1 MAAGLLRVAF
11 DEAGIGPSVNAIHY
25 LPRSDFGWAAKR
37 QAHAWR
43 TFARAMA
50 LFDAGEKLLIHHV
63 VLANRTVSSW
73 LTSRGEA
80 AFPAARA
87 REMMSVEQLNAL
99 GHEKQPLQ

>member
-1 MAAGLLRVAF
+1 MTESAPKP
-11 DEAGIGPSVNAIHY
+11 EAPQCVMCGAT
-25 LPRSDFGWAAKR
+25 FGR
-37 QAHAWR
+37 F
-43 TFARAMA
+43 T
-50 LFDAGEKLLIHHV
+50 V

>member
-1 MAAGLLRVAF
+1 
-11 DEAGIGPSVNAIHY
+11 
-25 LPRSDFGWAAKR
+25 
-37 QAHAWR
+37 
-43 TFARAMA
+43 
-50 LFDAGEKLLIHHV
+50 V